1 MSNQIQQ
8 ETDPLS
14 EEDFFDMLDSYGVNL
29 AWEQKERWEDETG
42 VTIQVQFSF
51 NNDGSIVRN

>member
-14 EEDFFDMLDSYGVNL
+14 EEEFFDMLDGYGVDL
-29 AWEQKERWEDETG
+29 AWEQKERWY
-42 VTIQVQFSF
+42 ICL
-51 NNDGSIVRN
+51 

>member
-14 EEDFFDMLDSYGVNL
+14 EEEFFDMLDGYGVNL

-51 NNDGSIVRN
+51 NNDGSIARN